1 MIKRPKP
8 PIKGS
13 APVTAAPA
21 RQVSKN
27 SPILAAARARVAAGK
42 ARVAAIK
49 KGVHPSHPMKFGA
62 LEFDVEPIAVASAR
76 NSMPGL
82 ILASANMGRA
92 FLIRNAKSASAASA
106 LLIDPKVLEQRLSS
120 MKPRRTLGELIDA
133 LPFRQHDAPR
143 VVARLPNDEA
153 PTLRISGQVI
163 GEGKGQRAEEN
174 LELNGPE
181 AEIGA

>member
-13 APVTAAPA
+13 APIP
-21 RQVSKN
+21 
-27 SPILAAARARVAAGK
+27 AAARARAAAGK

-49 KGVHPSHPMKFGA
+49 KGVHSSHPMKFGA

-82 ILASANMGRA
+82 ILASASTGRA
-92 FLIRNAKSASAASA
+92 FLIRNAKNASAASA
-106 LLIDPKVLEQRLSS
+106 LLIDPKVLEQRLSA
-120 MKPRRTLGELIDA
+120 MRPRRTLGELIDA
-133 LPFRQHDAPR
+133 LPFRQHGAPR
-143 VVARLPNDEA
+143 VVVRLPDDEA
-153 PTLRISGQVI
+153 PVLRISGQVV
-163 GEGKGQRAEEN
+163 GGRKGRREEEN
-174 LELNGPE
+174 LELDGPE